1 MRLGLTGG
9 IGSGKST
16 AAQCLAA
23 LGWHIVDTD
32 ALARELTA
40 PQGAALPAIVLR
52 FGSAMVDANG
62 RLNRAALRA
71 RVFDDATAKADL
83 EALLHPQILQLAL
96 QRAADKQHVVFDVP
110 LLVESDHWRARVDR
124 VLVVDCDPDVQ
135 VRRVVQR
142 PGWSAAQ
149 ARAVIGSQASRSVR
163 RAAADAVV
171 DNSHLPLTELHAQL
185 QALSLHWRGPV
196 EESRS

>member
-16 AAQCLAA
+16 AAQHLAN

-40 PQGAALPAIVLR
+40 PQGAALPAIALR
-52 FGSAMVDANG
+52 FGKDLVDAEG
-62 RLNRAALRA
+62 CLNRAALRA
-71 RVFDDATAKADL
+71 RVFGDAAAKAEL
-83 EALLHPQILQLAL
+83 EAILHPQILQLAL
-96 QRAADKQHVVFDVP
+96 QRGAGAPHVVFDVP

-124 VLVVDCDPDVQ
+124 VLVIDCAPDVQ
-135 VRRVVQR
+135 VRRVAQR
-142 PGWSAAQ
+142 PGWLAAQ
-149 ARAVIGSQASRSVR
+149 ARAVMASQAGRAMR
-163 RAAADAVV
+163 RAAADAVI
-171 DNSHLPLTELHAQL
+171 DNSHLSLTELQAQL